1 VNRFGGGG
9 SGLWLEE
16 RVECGRLVGGKGGGL
31 LVVSN
36 QRSGMPGVGDGDVGG
51 GRRC

>member
-1 VNRFGGGG
+1 VVVAGCGWRGG
-9 SGLWLEE
+9 
-16 RVECGRLVGGKGGGL
+16 RVECGRLVGGKGGL

-36 QRSGMPGVGDGDVGG
+36 QRSGMLVVGDGDVGG